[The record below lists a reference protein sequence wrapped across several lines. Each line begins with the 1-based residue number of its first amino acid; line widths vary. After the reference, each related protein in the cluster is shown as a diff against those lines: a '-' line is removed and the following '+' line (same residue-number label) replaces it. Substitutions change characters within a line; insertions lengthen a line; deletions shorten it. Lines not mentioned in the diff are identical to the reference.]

1 MKIISFS
8 YGSVINGKAFGM
20 SKPLLPEYEKL
31 KSKYNY
37 DIIHH
42 VPRCSKYQGNVRVK
56 KVSLL
61 YFFIFR
67 ILSIARKVFQIPSYI
82 VRYYSLIVFDLF
94 ACSKIKKPEIIVTTQ
109 FLPKTLKRN
118 NKMGGTNILIMGNP
132 SPEHVYYLME
142 DLQEKYDV
150 IIKDAYTYKPFILD
164 RWYASKNYFDSII
177 CGTNTMKNTFE
188 ASLQSIIVT
197 APMIEFKQYKLMED
211 GEYRQVTI
219 DEKRKM
225 RFCFLS
231 HTVWLKGL
239 HVLLEAWETLGEV
252 NAELHIG
259 GRINVQYMKWIE
271 QRFSG
276 LKSVTFHGRVPNLKE
291 FYTANDV
298 FICPSLADAGPATI
312 LEALSCGLPVICS
325 DGCGF
330 SEIIESGYNGFVFHV
345 GDTNSL
351 HKHMLEYI
359 ENPEIIKEMSLNAFS
374 SFHEAPSSSPID
386 YAQFL
391 HEHLLNFVEKK

>member
-1 MKIISFS
+1 MKIVSFS
-8 YGSVINGKAFGM
+8 YGSIVNGKSYGM
-20 SKPLLPEYEKL
+20 TKALLPEYERL

-37 DIIHH
+37 DITHY
-42 VPRCSKYQGNVRVK
+42 VPACSGYTGNVKIK
-56 KVSLL
+56 KISSL
-61 YFFIFR
+61 YIFIHR
-67 ILSIARKVFQIPSYI
+67 PLSLAGKIFKIPSYVI
-82 VRYYSLIVFDLF
+82 RHYSLLIFDLF
-94 ACSKIKKPEIIVTTQ
+94 ACSKVRKPEIIITMQ
-109 FLPKTLKRN
+109 FLPKTLQK
-118 NKMGGTNILIMGNP
+118 NKKIGGTNILIMGNP
-132 SPEHVYYLME
+132 SPEHVYNLMK

-150 IIKDAYTYKPFILD
+150 IIKDAYTYKPFIIG
-164 RWYASKNYFDSII
+164 RWKGSKSYFDSII

-197 APMIEFKQYKLMED
+197 APMIEFKQYALME
-211 GEYRQVTI
+211 GEEYQKKTI
-219 DEKRKM
+219 KEKQKI

-239 HVLLEAWETLGEV
+239 HILLEAWEALGGV

-259 GRINVQYMKWIE
+259 GRVNSQYMEWIE

-276 LKSVTFHGRVPNLKE
+276 LKSVVFHGRVTSLKE

-330 SEIIESGYNGFVFHV
+330 SEVIESGYNGFVFRV
-345 GDTNSL
+345 GDTSNL
-351 HKHMLEYI
+351 QKHMLEYI
-359 ENPEIIKEMSLNAFS
+359 ENPEIIKEMSQNAFS
-374 SFHEAPSSSPID
+374 SFHEAPNSNTFD

-391 HEHLLNFVEKK
+391 HEHLLNLIKSK